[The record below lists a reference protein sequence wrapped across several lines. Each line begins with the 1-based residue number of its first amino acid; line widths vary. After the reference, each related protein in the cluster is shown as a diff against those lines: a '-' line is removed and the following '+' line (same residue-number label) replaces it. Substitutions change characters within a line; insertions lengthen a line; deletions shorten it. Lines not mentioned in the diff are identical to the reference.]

1 MTEVLTL
8 KDIPED
14 ARPRERLLRCGGKA
28 LSDAE
33 LVAILLRSG
42 SPGLSVVRM
51 ASEVLDECGGLTG
64 LLNAGY
70 GVLVRHGLG
79 RAKAAA
85 LLAAVELGRRLARA
99 RIPERQL
106 LNRPDVMADYLTLRY
121 GRQDQE
127 IMGAVFLDVRNRL
140 IADVDL
146 YRGTLSRASVE
157 PRLILK
163 EAIQRNASSFVI
175 FHTHPSG
182 DPAPSSDDLV
192 FTRQLVAASEILG
205 LTMHDHLIL
214 GSGGR
219 WVSLRRRGSW

>member
-1 MTEVLTL
+1 VTEVLTL

>member
-1 MTEVLTL
+1 VTEVLTL

-51 ASEVLDECGGLTG
+51 ASEVLDECGGLTR

>member
-42 SPGLSVVRM
+42 RPGLTVVRM
-51 ASEVLDECGGLTG
+51 ASEVLEECGGLLG
-64 LLNAGY
+64 LLDAEY
-70 GVLVRHGLG
+70 GVLVRNGLG

-106 LNRPDVMADYLTLRY
+106 LNRPDVMADYLALRY
-121 GRQDQE
+121 ARQDQE
-127 IMGAVFLDVRNRL
+127 VMGAVFLDVRNRL
-140 IADVDL
+140 LADVEI

-163 EAIQRNASSFVI
+163 EALQRNASAFVV

-182 DPAPSSDDLV
+182 DPAPSSDDLA
-192 FTRQLVAASEILG
+192 FTRQLSDASEIVG
-205 LTMHDHLIL
+205 VTMHDHLIV
-214 GSGGR
+214 GTAGR
-219 WVSLRRRGSW
+219 FVSLRRRGSW

>member
-33 LVAILLRSG
+33 LLAILLRSG
-42 SPGLSVVRM
+42 RPGLSVVRM
-51 ASEVLDECGGLTG
+51 AAEVLDECGGLAG
-64 LLNAGY
+64 LVGAGY
-70 GVLVRHGLG
+70 SVLVRHGLG
-79 RAKAAA
+79 RAKAAT

-99 RIPERQL
+99 RIPERRL
-106 LNRPDVMADYLTLRY
+106 LNRPDLMADYLALRY
-121 GRQDQE
+121 ARQDQE

-163 EAIQRNASSFVI
+163 EALARNASAFVL

-182 DPAPSSDDLV
+182 DPAPSTEDLA
-192 FTRQLVAASEILG
+192 FTRQLTAASEVLG
-205 LTMHDHLIL
+205 LKMHDHLIV
-214 GSGGR
+214 GSAGR